1 MGSNGD
7 PQRLVDHRRSSR
19 AATFGHWSVGLA
31 MAVVGTVLTGT
42 PSQAGGLAACASG
55 NPDAPGIIDAACC
68 PGDVLGSYWPGR
80 SPDLNQI
87 LCQLLVFPTH
97 STLNGTEFSQR
108 IVDGSVSSDSRQA
121 SAESMTL
128 PSLWWNRDSLTRH
141 LGGPR
146 LVQSWLSYQ
155 IADSSV
161 TVVDVVINPQI
172 WSVLTYNERF
182 AVLNQ
187 FGTTARDFGYNL
199 RFFQGNARSYR
210 LVGLYACK
218 FSSPPTDSSAGLVEV
233 EACSANLDMT
243 QIVQIQRHLLA
254 EGDRRQ
260 QPIALPDSPL
270 PNSPLVAETDR

>member
-1 MGSNGD
+1 MGGNGD
-7 PQRLVDHRRSSR
+7 SQLPVDHGRSSHR
-19 AATFGHWSVGLA
+19 LPWLLGLA
-31 MAVVGTVLTGT
+31 MAVVGTLLTGT
-42 PSQAGGLAACASG
+42 PSQADELLACA
-55 NPDAPGIIDAACC
+55 DAPGLADAACC
-68 PGDVLGSYWPGR
+68 PSDVLTSYWPER

-87 LCQLLVFPTH
+87 FCQLLVFPTN
-97 STLNGTEFSQR
+97 STLNGVEFSQR
-108 IVDGSVSSDSRQA
+108 IVNGSISSDSRHV

-128 PSLWWNRDSLTRH
+128 PSLWWNRDTLTRQ

-155 IADSSV
+155 IADSSIE
-161 TVVDVVINPQI
+161 VVDVMINPQI

-187 FGTTARDFGYNL
+187 FGTAARDFGYNL

-218 FSSPPTDSSAGLVEV
+218 FTPSPTDASAQLFEAD
-233 EACSANLDMT
+233 ACSANLDMT

-254 EGDRRQ
+254 EGHRRQ
-260 QPIALPDSPL
+260 QPIAQPDSA
-270 PNSPLVAETDR
+270 LVAETDR

>member
-1 MGSNGD
+1 MGGNSD
-7 PQRLVDHRRSSR
+7 PQLPVDQGRSRHRLS
-19 AATFGHWSVGLA
+19 WPLGLA
-31 MAVVGTVLTGT
+31 MVVVGTSLTGN
-42 PSQAGGLAACASG
+42 PSQADELLACA
-55 NPDAPGIIDAACC
+55 DAPGIADAACC
-68 PGDVLGSYWPGR
+68 PADVLTSYWPGR

-87 LCQLLVFPTH
+87 LCQLLVFPTN

-108 IVDGSVSSDSRQA
+108 IVDGSISSDSRQA

-155 IADSSV
+155 IADSSIE
-161 TVVDVVINPQI
+161 VVDVIINPQI

-218 FSSPPTDSSAGLVEV
+218 FTPSPTDSSVVLF
-233 EACSANLDMT
+233 EADSCSANLDMT

-260 QPIALPDSPL
+260 QPIAQPSPSL
-270 PNSPLVAETDR
+270 ANPSLVAETDR

>member
-1 MGSNGD
+1 MGSNVESQLPLDKGRSRY
-7 PQRLVDHRRSSR
+7 RLP
-19 AATFGHWSVGLA
+19 WPVGLA
-31 MAVVGTVLTGT
+31 IAVVGTLLAGD
-42 PSQAGGLAACASG
+42 PSQADELTACAPGRS
-55 NPDAPGIIDAACC
+55 DVSGIIDVACC
-68 PGDVLGSYWPGR
+68 PGDVLASYWPGR

-87 LCQLLVFPTH
+87 VCQLLVFPTN
-97 STLNGTEFSQR
+97 STLNGNDFSQR
-108 IVDGSVSSDSRQA
+108 IVDGSISSDSRHA

-155 IADSSV
+155 IADSSIE
-161 TVVDVVINPQI
+161 VVDVIINPQI

-182 AVLNQ
+182 AVINQ

-218 FSSPPTDSSAGLVEV
+218 FTPSPTDSSEQLVEAD
-233 EACSANLDMT
+233 ACAANLDMT
-243 QIVQIQRHLLA
+243 QIVQVQRHLLA

-260 QPIALPDSPL
+260 QAVSRPDL
-270 PNSPLVAETDR
+270 ALVAETDR